1 MYGSAPCECLQ
12 MPEEGVGSPR
22 IEVTD
27 DCELSC
33 GCWTS
38 DPISGRAAVLLTTE
52 PSLQAF
58 GHVCIKKYSVLS
70 EIYCCQ

>member
-1 MYGSAPCECLQ
+1 
-12 MPEEGVGSPR
+12 MPADAEEGVGSPR

-38 DPISGRAAVLLTTE
+38 DLISGRAASATN
-52 PSLQAF
+52 
-58 GHVCIKKYSVLS
+58 H
-70 EIYCCQ
+70 